1 MSSVSGRVKVE
12 YQNISIKSEHGYVP
26 VKEEDTDDEV
36 VLDLGKKEEDVNVA
50 SWASNLKKRKVF
62 DMLEYA
68 KPPVDKGKLPHASP
82 TTVVSKET
90 PSNPPHSEKC
100 TPTGGATKKVRK
112 MCSFDGCTNI
122 VTNNGVCHRHRAKK
136 KPCSHEG
143 CTNIS
148 QRRGLCDR
156 HRGRKKKTCSHDG
169 CTNISIKGGVCVKH
183 GSKLKTCS
191 HEGCVNATKGGVCR
205 SHGAMRKLCSQDEC
219 TNQARAG
226 GVCTRHGAQRKSC
239 SHSGCTNQAVKEGVC
254 IKHGAKVSLKI
265 CSHAGCT
272 NQVVKEE
279 FV

>member
-26 VKEEDTDDEV
+26 VKDEETDDEGD
-36 VLDLGKKEEDVNVA
+36 LDLGKKEEDVNVA

-122 VTNNGVCHRHRAKK
+122 VTNNGVCHRHQAKK

-156 HRGRKKKTCSHDG
+156 HTVHGAKDSAKK
-169 CTNISIKGGVCVKH
+169 
-183 GSKLKTCS
+183 CS
-191 HEGCVNATKGGVCR
+191 HEGCTNFAHNGEVCF
-205 SHGAMRKLCSQDEC
+205 
-219 TNQARAG
+219 
-226 GVCTRHGAQRKSC
+226 RHGAKR
-239 SHSGCTNQAVKEGVC
+239 
-254 IKHGAKVSLKI
+254 KI
-265 CSHAGCT
+265 CSHVECT
-272 NQVVKEE
+272 A
-279 FV
+279 